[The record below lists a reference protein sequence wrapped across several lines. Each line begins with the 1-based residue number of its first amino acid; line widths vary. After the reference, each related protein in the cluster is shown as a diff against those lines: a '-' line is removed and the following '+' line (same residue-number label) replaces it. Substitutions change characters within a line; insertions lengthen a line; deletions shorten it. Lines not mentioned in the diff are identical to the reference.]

1 MKNFKDFCN
10 EEQWSGDVKT
20 KKHPKEDLFA
30 EGTAKQIADW
40 AIKSHKDLRGAM
52 AALNFY
58 INRAGDKLEAD
69 RKKVIEDAKDL
80 VHKHYGVNES
90 RNLVDIEADIKYL
103 LAHPEKDD
111 YKLVKLEKEYKKA
124 GGEKSLGVLSKE
136 IKNKVKMQNE
146 SSAEA
151 KTFEREFTTCLDN
164 AITICKKYKKLD
176 DADSA
181 SFQNLINTIE
191 SIIESDDFMDA
202 VKSLED

>member
-10 EEQWSGDVKT
+10 EEQWSGDVET
-20 KKHPKEDLFA
+20 KKHPKEGLFA
-30 EGTAKQIADW
+30 EGTAKEISDW
-40 AIKSHKDLRGAM
+40 CIKSHKDLKGAM
-52 AALNFY
+52 ASINFY
-58 INRAGDKLEAD
+58 INRAGDNLTAE
-69 RKKVIEDAKDL
+69 RKKVLKDAKEL
-80 VHKHYGVNES
+80 VHKHFGVNES
-90 RNLVDIEADIKYL
+90 RSIADIEADIKYL

-124 GGEKSLGVLSKE
+124 GGEKSLGALSKE